1 MTQDMFAQLTASVV
15 NGKVQEAADLTRRAM
30 AEGLEPLTIIDRGLK
45 PGMDIVGDR
54 FSCGEAFIP
63 HLVLAGRAMQAGMKV
78 LEPELKRRGEG
89 TSPAGKAVIGTV
101 KGDIHEIGKSLVGI
115 MLAAGGF
122 EVHDLGA
129 DVPVEAFVAKVR
141 ETNAQIVGLSA
152 LLTTTMVVQRRII
165 EALAA
170 AGLRRRV
177 GVMVG
182 GAPVSRSW
190 AEEIGADGYADDA
203 RGAVQEA
210 NRLLAG
216 LGPTDR
222 PVAGL

>member
-1 MTQDMFAQLTASVV
+1 MSEDMLSRLTAAVV
-15 NGKVQEAADLTRRAM
+15 NGRPQDADDLTRQAL
-30 AEGLEPLTIIDRGLK
+30 AAGLDPLAIVDRGLR
-45 PGMDIVGDR
+45 PGMDIVGER

-78 LEPELKRRGEG
+78 VEPELKRHGEG
-89 TSPAGKAVIGTV
+89 TSPAGRAVIGTV

-115 MLAAGGF
+115 MLTAAGF
-122 EVHDLGA
+122 EVVDLGV

-170 AGLRRRV
+170 AGLRSQVR
-177 GVMVG
+177 VMVG

-210 NRLLAG
+210 TRLVAA
-216 LGPTDR
+216 LGPSKG
-222 PVAGL
+222 PASSL